1 MKTTNNPMN
10 QARVEARLT
19 HLRAADR
26 CGAKT
31 RTGGTCQCPAIR
43 GRARCRIHG
52 GLSTGAPKGAKNG
65 NYVDGTFTTEAIE
78 ERRWIR
84 SMVATSGKREQ

>member
-1 MKTTNNPMN
+1 MN
-10 QARVEARLT
+10 QARLEAQLT

-31 RTGGTCQCPAIR
+31 RTGRECQCPAIR

-52 GLSTGAPKGAKNG
+52 GRSPGAPKGIKNG
-65 NYVDGTFTTEAIE
+65 NYVDGTFTAEAIE
-78 ERRWIR
+78 ERRWIK
-84 SMVATSGKREQ
+84 SMVATLGKGEQR